1 MSKNCLGLIG
11 FILLIAML
19 SATGSTNTPI
29 RTKIISGG
37 EVSITEVRV
46 EGDGQSLTVSGTGF
60 EIFPHRTCGYPEIA
74 FADANGRI
82 LLRKDAVYEVSD
94 SYYRSRRVALS
105 EESRFV
111 RFSVTV
117 TISATVALVVVHHY
131 STAGCEHACSLQYAL
146 AWLIDKMTS
155 LCR

>member
-94 SYYRSRRVALS
+94 SYYRSRR
-105 EESRFV
+105 
-111 RFSVTV
+111 
-117 TISATVALVVVHHY
+117 
-131 STAGCEHACSLQYAL
+131 
-146 AWLIDKMTS
+146 
-155 LCR
+155 